1 MNKKVSI
8 ILPYYNRK
16 KHILNTLESF
26 NYFYGDNYKDILEI
40 VIVDDTS
47 NQEHRLEDSLN
58 FNLNIKLIRLE
69 NKNGINPCYPYNVGV
84 RESSGDIII
93 LSSPETFHTT
103 NIFKITNN
111 FEKLNNNTYL
121 LLSVFCLTDLSL
133 SDQLF
138 EDFGNNLKRFNKNKF
153 LFKQNLGEFGYPFN
167 NKYGSWYLH
176 SEIRP
181 SGLNFFTTLTRE
193 KYYEISGFDER
204 FRFGTGY
211 DDDEFRDRL
220 TQSGIS
226 FIYYDEALGVHVNH
240 EIVNNNPPTTN
251 HNLYQ
256 ETKVNKYL
264 KNNLWG
270 LLLSK

>member
-1 MNKKVSI
+1 MSKKVSI

-26 NYFYGDNYKDILEI
+26 NYFYGHNYKDLLEI
-40 VIVDDTS
+40 VIVDDAS
-47 NQEHRLEDSLN
+47 DKEHRIDDLLD
-58 FNLNIKLIRLE
+58 FNLNLKLINLK

-93 LSSPETFHTT
+93 LSSPETFHST

-111 FEKLNNNTYL
+111 FEKLNINTYL
-121 LLSVFCLTDLSL
+121 LFSVFCVTDLTL
-133 SDQLF
+133 IDNLF
-138 EDFGNNLKRFNKNKF
+138 DDFNNNIESFNKNEI

-176 SEIRP
+176 SQIRP
-181 SGLNFFTTLTRE
+181 SGLNFFTAITKK

-220 TQSGIS
+220 IESGS
-226 FIYYDEALGVHVNH
+226 NFIYYDDALGIHVNH
-240 EIVNNNPPTTN
+240 EIVNNHPPTTN
-251 HNLYQ
+251 NILYQ

-264 KNNLWG
+264 KNDLWG
-270 LLLSK
+270 RH